1 MPIVIDYGNIGPAL
15 AAAQKAGFV
24 QQQNENA
31 KLQLQAANIQNDYAA
46 AMAAAASRVIA
57 QEQESRDQAN
67 ALSARSFMNAQDV
80 QARYDLAEY
89 DHYNQ
94 MGRDAYLANMQGAR
108 DERLFQQK
116 LAYDRENDARTF
128 QQQREQLMISRGIP
142 LTPNEAMELNQ
153 LERGMASLD
162 SQLADGTLHP
172 TEHQQMVQRIA
183 PRRNYLDTRRISAE
197 ERQRTEMERNANRA
211 RNFNLGAYPDP
222 NSPPVLDEN
231 GRPQI
236 IPEGEQFAGM
246 VRRQNT
252 ILVQSDESG
261 RISPLPSSMQQRQ
274 PRPITPL
281 QFNDRVMQQ
290 MAALRR
296 EIVDAQKAWDLTPEN
311 ERRGLSPHPE
321 WWDLPR
327 GPGSVGP
334 PVQETMNQR
343 MLREATR
350 RVRVQLESAG
360 EYIPGPRGSA
370 GMGGESYGMGPSG
383 GGPARNEIDSILA
396 EAARTPRRPA
406 EGGARG
412 AVEGALGSAAV
423 GNSRPVPPPPVAP
436 AAPPA
441 SQSRTVPTPL
451 TDPGLFWEWI
461 QRRYR
466 ESQREAPRAPR

>member
-211 RNFNLGAYPDP
+211 RNFTIGHFPDP

-236 IPEGEQFAGM
+236 IPEGEFGAGM

-252 ILVQSDESG
+252 ILVQSDNNGHIQPMHAS
-261 RISPLPSSMQQRQ
+261 LQQQR
-274 PRPITPL
+274 PRPISPIQL
-281 QFNDRVMQQ
+281 QERINQQ
-290 MAALRR
+290 MRTLRTEMLDARRLYDQTVSETERAAM
-296 EIVDAQKAWDLTPEN
+296 
-311 ERRGLSPHPE
+311 SPYPE
-321 WWDLPR
+321 WWNSGATTTRQQIGPVTLPFE
-327 GPGSVGP
+327 GNVSVGRGA
-334 PVQETMNQR
+334 ETTNDR
-343 MLREATR
+343 MMREAIR
-350 RVRVQLESAG
+350 RVRVQLEAAN
-360 EYIPGPRGSA
+360 EYIAGPQ
-370 GMGGESYGMGPSG
+370 G
-383 GGPARNEIDSILA
+383 GGGRGGLGENRGQAETQAAPTRSQIDQILSGAAATPARQ
-396 EAARTPRRPA
+396 TPQAPA
-406 EGGARG
+406 
-412 AVEGALGSAAV
+412 
-423 GNSRPVPPPPVAP
+423 GNQPPQQPAPPPID
-436 AAPPA
+436 
-441 SQSRTVPTPL
+441 QYEWMQRNPTRFRYP
-451 TDPGLFWEWI
+451 WE
-461 QRRYR
+461 R
-466 ESQREAPRAPR
+466 